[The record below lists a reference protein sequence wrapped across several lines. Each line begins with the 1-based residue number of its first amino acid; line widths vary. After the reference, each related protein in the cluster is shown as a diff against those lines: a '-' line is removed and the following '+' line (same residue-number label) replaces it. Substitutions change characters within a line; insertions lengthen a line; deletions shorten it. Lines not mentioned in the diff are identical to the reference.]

1 MIRTFSA
8 YSQRESSFELMRIIA
23 QYMIIIYHILL
34 VFFYNECENPD
45 LLYKLVW
52 IPLHIAV
59 PCYVLVSGYF
69 GIKFSLRG
77 LFRII
82 ANLFVYGLCIYL
94 IKVFALHET
103 HLVIRKTLFFI
114 SSTGQWF
121 VRIYM
126 YLYLLAPIINKMI
139 NSLSV
144 QNRILVLILLAWIS
158 CWCGFMNFEPSLYEG
173 KNLVHFCFLYLLG
186 NTLSLYKEKLNQIA
200 TYKVIIAYLLVNTL
214 SAGGGYYALLKTP
227 QNTLLFNLFFSYNS
241 MILILNAILF
251 FMLFMRIKIK
261 SGFINYIATS
271 SLAIYMLHMFILRHC
286 FMDIV
291 LWIQNNVQGHL
302 LTISAVAA
310 LAFITLFS
318 CIVVDKLLSPCWNLA
333 SWLAKKLNQT
343 KVGQIV
349 ANYNQIYN
357 K

>member
-45 LLYKLVW
+45 LLYKAIW

-69 GIKFSLRG
+69 GIKFSLKG

-82 ANLFVYGLCIYL
+82 ANLFIYGLCLYL
-94 IKVFALHET
+94 IRVYALHET
-103 HLVIRKTLFFI
+103 HLVIRKTLFFV
-114 SSTGQWF
+114 SSTGWWF
-121 VRIYM
+121 VRIYL
-126 YLYLLAPIINKMI
+126 YLYLLAPVINRMI
-139 NSLSV
+139 KSLSV
-144 QNRILVLILLAWIS
+144 QNRVLVLILLAWIS

-200 TYKVIIAYLLVNTL
+200 TYKVIIAYLLVNTI
-214 SAGGGYYALLKTP
+214 SAGGDYALLKAP

-251 FMLFMRIKIK
+251 FMFFMRIKIK

-291 LWIQNNVQGHL
+291 LWIQNSQQSHVVIIL
-302 LTISAVAA
+302 AVSA
-310 LAFITLFS
+310 LALMTLVL
-318 CIVVDKLLSPCWNLA
+318 CIIIDKLLAPCWNLA
-333 SWLAKKLNQT
+333 SWLAEKLNQT

-349 ANYNQIYN
+349 ANYNQI
-357 K
+357 

>member
-82 ANLFVYGLCIYL
+82 ANLFIYGLCLYL
-94 IKVFALHET
+94 IRVYALHET

-200 TYKVIIAYLLVNTL
+200 TYKVIAAYLFVNAL
-214 SAGGGYYALLKTP
+214 AAGGGYYALLKVP

-291 LWIQNNVQGHL
+291 LWIQNSQQSHVVIIL
-302 LTISAVAA
+302 AVSA
-310 LAFITLFS
+310 LALMTLGL
-318 CIVVDKLLSPCWNLA
+318 CIIIDKLLAPCWNLA
-333 SWLAKKLNQT
+333 SWLAEKLDQT

-349 ANYNQIYN
+349 ANYNQI
-357 K
+357 